1 MERGIISV
9 KTNCTTPDQ
18 NNEQHEANELLQE
31 TKPMLVASQAR
42 EMEKTWTMLSP
53 FQKEEALLRVICEPS
68 VLQAIEALVGTKM
81 VVSRVK
87 QVSERKKGESPL

>member
-1 MERGIISV
+1 M
-9 KTNCTTPDQ
+9 KNTTPDQ
-18 NNEQHEANELLQE
+18 SNELHEANEQLHE
-31 TKPMLVASQAR
+31 TKPIQVDSQAR

-53 FQKEEALLRVICEPS
+53 FQKEEALLKAICEPS

-87 QVSERKKGESPL
+87 LPNVSEKGEGPL